1 MRRFR
6 ELARGFL
13 GALARRETYAP
24 FGNLYFLYGF
34 LWGIP
39 VPLAT
44 IAVQLRSSSLPL
56 TPAGAGLCV
65 SENPWQWFFLAHPL
79 LFGVIFGALGT
90 LAKDREVR
98 IEALLAELQVRA
110 DTDGMTGLLNQRA
123 FYERVR
129 GELARATRQGSPVTL
144 FLMDLDHFKRIN
156 DRFGHLTGDRV
167 LVAVAQE
174 LRAFFRPYDLVCRY
188 GGEEFAVVLVGMERE
203 AACVVADRFRQ
214 AVTGLDLS
222 LPAPR
227 PHLTVSIGVAQWRPE
242 ELLRDWI
249 GRADRRLYAAKQE
262 GRNRVCGRD
271 PAVSKS
277 IPPPAASG

>member
-13 GALARRETYAP
+13 GALGRRETYAP

-44 IAVQLRSSSLPL
+44 FSVQLRAASLSP
-56 TPAGAGLCV
+56 TPAAIAACLA
-65 SENPWQWFFLAHPL
+65 ENPWQWFFLAHPL
-79 LFGVIFGALGT
+79 LFGVVFGALGT
-90 LAKDREVR
+90 LARDRESR

-110 DTDGMTGLLNQRA
+110 DTDGLTGLLNQRA
-123 FYERVR
+123 FYERTR
-129 GELARATRQGSPVTL
+129 GELARASRSGTPVTL

-188 GGEEFAVVLVGMERE
+188 GGEEFAVVLAGMGRE
-203 AACVVADRFRQ
+203 AAFVVADRFRQ
-214 AVTGLDLS
+214 AVAGLDLS
-222 LPAPR
+222 LPGASR

-242 ELLRDWI
+242 EPPRDWVA
-249 GRADRRLYAAKQE
+249 RADRRLYAAKQE
-262 GRNRVCGRD
+262 GRNRVCDRD
-271 PAVSKS
+271 PQ
-277 IPPPAASG
+277 ILSG